1 MLILAKA
8 FYLKLAIANIKRS
21 REIYIPHFIATAI
34 ISGVFFLISGLVF
47 SDGLTNLPSGPTS
60 QAVFSAGIFLF
71 AVFAFIFMLYINSF
85 LMKRRKREFGLYGV
99 LGLSKRHIGRLLL
112 WENVLIIGFGVI
124 CGIIVALIFGKLLFL
139 LLLKAIHSA
148 PNSEFSIG
156 LEAYLLTLGLFA
168 VIFVV
173 TSAINLVRVH
183 IANPIQL
190 LYSEKKGDK
199 DSRFVVPRAIIGFIL
214 LAVAYYFALTI
225 NVPATALG
233 VFFLLAVLV
242 ILATNALFVAGS
254 IVILRILRKRK
265 KLYYKPK
272 NFVAISGM
280 FQRMKQNASGLAV
293 ICILST
299 MLIITA
305 SSTTALYL
313 GQEEQLRSAY
323 PFDIQIWLYD
333 EALTEEQLVEIDE
346 QLAAEA
352 ENYDLAMSA
361 SFEGK
366 TGDNIQSIIDEG
378 YTAMDHSIVQ
388 WGHIIMFDLDGS
400 SEDYQQFVSQISEIL
415 SPYGINFSITDI
427 EDARMEH
434 YALTGGLLFLGVF
447 FGILFL
453 VITVL
458 VIYFK
463 QITEGYEDKERF
475 AILQKVGMSDKQVK
489 ETINRQIL
497 WVFFLPLVVAIC
509 HTVVASKIICVM
521 LQSFELYNS
530 AVVLI
535 CIAVT
540 CAIFALIY
548 LIVFKLTAKV
558 YYRIVK
564 W

>member
-1 MLILAKA
+1 MAKA

-21 REIYIPHFIATAI
+21 REVYIPHFLATAI
-34 ISGVFFLISGLVF
+34 ISGVFFLICGLVF

-60 QAVFSAGIFLF
+60 QAVFSTGIFLF
-71 AVFAFIFMLYINSF
+71 AVFAFGFMLYINSF

-99 LGLSKRHIGRLLL
+99 LGLSKRHIGRLLV
-112 WENVLIIGFGVI
+112 WENVLIIGLGVL
-124 CGIIVALIFGKLLFL
+124 CGMIVALIFGKLLFL

-148 PNSEFSIG
+148 PNSEFVIG
-156 LEAYLLTLGLFA
+156 PQAYVLTLGLFA

-173 TSAINLVRVH
+173 TSIINLVRVH
-183 IANPIQL
+183 ISNPIQL

-199 DSRFVVPRAIIGFIL
+199 DSRFVLPRAIIGFIL
-214 LAVAYYFALTI
+214 LGVAYYFALTI
-225 NVPATALG
+225 NIPATALG

-254 IVILRILRKRK
+254 IVILKLLRKRK

-272 NFVAISGM
+272 NFIAISGM

-299 MLIITA
+299 MLIITVA
-305 SSTTALYL
+305 STTALYL
-313 GQEEQLRSAY
+313 GQEDQLQSVY
-323 PFDIQIWLYD
+323 PFDIQVWLSD
-333 EALTEEQLVEIDE
+333 TQNEEQLKELDSL
-346 QLAAEA
+346 LATEA
-352 ENYDLAMSA
+352 NEHGLMMSA

-366 TGDNIQSIIDEG
+366 AGENVQSIIDNG
-378 YTAMDHSIVQ
+378 YTTMEHSIVQ
-388 WGHIIMFDLDGS
+388 WGNSIMFDLEGRD
-400 SEDYQQFVSQISEIL
+400 EDYQQFVDQIPELIEPYSTDG
-415 SPYGINFSITDI
+415 YGISDI
-427 EDARMEH
+427 NAGRMDA

-453 VITVL
+453 AITVL

-509 HTVVASKIICVM
+509 HTAVAAKIICIM
-521 LQSFELYNS
+521 LQTFQLYNS
-530 AVVLI
+530 TLVLI
-535 CIAVT
+535 CLAVT
-540 CAIFALIY
+540 CAVFALIY
-548 LIVFKLTAKV
+548 LIVFRLTAKV

>member
-1 MLILAKA
+1 MAKA

-313 GQEEQLRSAY
+313 GQEEQLQSVY
-323 PFDIQIWLYD
+323 SFDIQVWLSD
-333 EALTEEQLVEIDE
+333 TQNEEQLKELDSL
-346 QLAAEA
+346 LATEA
-352 ENYDLAMSA
+352 NEHGLMMSA

-366 TGDNIQSIIDEG
+366 AGENVQSIIDNG
-378 YTAMDHSIVQ
+378 YTTMEHSIVQ
-388 WGHIIMFDLDGS
+388 WGNSIMFDLEGRD
-400 SEDYQQFVSQISEIL
+400 EDYQQFVDQIPELIEPYSTDG
-415 SPYGINFSITDI
+415 YGISDI
-427 EDARMEH
+427 NAGRMDA

-509 HTVVASKIICVM
+509 HTAVAAKIICIM
-521 LQSFELYNS
+521 LQTFQLYNS
-530 AVVLI
+530 TLVLN
-535 CIAVT
+535 CLAVT
-540 CAIFALIY
+540 CAVFALIY
-548 LIVFKLTAKV
+548 LIVFRLTAKV

>member
-1 MLILAKA
+1 MAKA

-21 REIYIPHFIATAI
+21 REVYIPHFIATAI

-71 AVFAFIFMLYINSF
+71 AVFDFGFMLYINSF

-99 LGLSKRHIGRLLL
+99 LGLSKRHIGRLLV
-112 WENVLIIGFGVI
+112 WENVLIIGLGVL
-124 CGIIVALIFGKLLFL
+124 CGMIVALIFGKLLFL

-148 PNSEFSIG
+148 PNSEFVIG
-156 LEAYLLTLGLFA
+156 PQAYVLTLGLFA

-173 TSAINLVRVH
+173 TSIINLVRVH
-183 IANPIQL
+183 ISNPIQL

-199 DSRFVVPRAIIGFIL
+199 DSRFVLPRAIIGFIL
-214 LAVAYYFALTI
+214 LGVAYYFALTI
-225 NVPATALG
+225 NIPATALG

-254 IVILRILRKRK
+254 IVILKLLRKRK

-272 NFVAISGM
+272 NFIAISGM

-299 MLIITA
+299 MLIITVA
-305 SSTTALYL
+305 STTALYL
-313 GQEEQLRSAY
+313 GQEDQLQSVY
-323 PFDIQIWLYD
+323 PFDIQVWLSD
-333 EALTEEQLVEIDE
+333 TQNEEQLKELDSL
-346 QLAAEA
+346 LATEA
-352 ENYDLAMSA
+352 NEHGLMMSA

-366 TGDNIQSIIDEG
+366 AGENVQSIIDDG
-378 YTAMDHSIVQ
+378 YTTMEHSIVQ
-388 WGHIIMFDLDGS
+388 WGNSIMFDLEGRD
-400 SEDYQQFVSQISEIL
+400 EDYQQFVDQIPELIEPYSTDG
-415 SPYGINFSITDI
+415 YGISDI
-427 EDARMEH
+427 NAGRMDA

-453 VITVL
+453 AITVL

-509 HTVVASKIICVM
+509 HTAVAAKIICIM
-521 LQSFELYNS
+521 LQTFQLYNS
-530 AVVLI
+530 TLVLI
-535 CIAVT
+535 CLAVT
-540 CAIFALIY
+540 CAVFALIY
-548 LIVFKLTAKV
+548 LIVFRLTAKV

>member
-1 MLILAKA
+1 MAKA

-21 REIYIPHFIATAI
+21 REVYIPHFLATAI
-34 ISGVFFLISGLVF
+34 ISGVFFLICGLVF

-60 QAVFSAGIFLF
+60 QAVFSTGIFLF
-71 AVFAFIFMLYINSF
+71 AVFAFGFMLYINSF

-99 LGLSKRHIGRLLL
+99 LGLSKRHIGRLLV
-112 WENVLIIGFGVI
+112 WENVLIIGLGVI
-124 CGIIVALIFGKLLFL
+124 CGMIVALIFGKLLFL

-148 PNSEFSIG
+148 PNSEFLIAPQ
-156 LEAYLLTLGLFA
+156 AYVLTLILFA
-168 VIFVV
+168 LIFVV
-173 TSAINLVRVH
+173 TSIINLVRVH
-183 IANPIQL
+183 ISNPIQL

-199 DSRFVVPRAIIGFIL
+199 DSRFVLPRAIIGFIL
-214 LAVAYYFALTI
+214 LGVAYYFALTI
-225 NVPATALG
+225 NIPATAIG
-233 VFFLLAVLV
+233 VFLLLAVLV

-254 IVILRILRKRK
+254 IVILKLLRKRK

-272 NFVAISGM
+272 NFIAISGM

-299 MLIITA
+299 MLIITV
-305 SSTTALYL
+305 STTTALYL
-313 GQEEQLRSAY
+313 GQEDQLQSVY
-323 PFDIQIWLYD
+323 PFDIQVWLSD
-333 EALTEEQLVEIDE
+333 TQTEEQLKELDSL
-346 QLAAEA
+346 LATEA
-352 ENYDLAMSA
+352 NEHGLTMSA

-366 TGDNIQSIIDEG
+366 TGENVQSIIDNG
-378 YTAMDHSIVQ
+378 YTTMEHSIVQ
-388 WGHIIMFDLDGS
+388 WGNSIMFDLEGS
-400 SEDYQQFVSQISEIL
+400 DEDYQQFVDQIPELIEPYSTDG
-415 SPYGINFSITDI
+415 YGISDVNAGRM
-427 EDARMEH
+427 DA
-434 YALTGGLLFLGVF
+434 YALSGGLLFLGVF

-475 AILQKVGMSDKQVK
+475 SILQKVGMSDKQVK

-509 HTVVASKIICVM
+509 HTAVAAKIICIM
-521 LQSFELYNS
+521 LQTFQLYNS
-530 AVVLI
+530 TLVLI
-535 CIAVT
+535 CLAVT
-540 CAIFALIY
+540 CAVFALIY
-548 LIVFKLTAKV
+548 LIVFRLTAKV

>member
-1 MLILAKA
+1 MAKA

-21 REIYIPHFIATAI
+21 REVYIPHFLATAI

-60 QAVFSAGIFLF
+60 QAVFSTGIFLF
-71 AVFAFIFMLYINSF
+71 AVFAFGFMLYINSF

-99 LGLSKRHIGRLLL
+99 LGLSKRHIGRLLV
-112 WENVLIIGFGVI
+112 WENVLIIGLGVI
-124 CGIIVALIFGKLLFL
+124 CGMIVALIFGKLLFL

-148 PNSEFSIG
+148 PNSEFLIAPQ
-156 LEAYLLTLGLFA
+156 AYVLTLILFA
-168 VIFVV
+168 LIFVV
-173 TSAINLVRVH
+173 TSIINLVRVH
-183 IANPIQL
+183 ISNPIQL

-199 DSRFVVPRAIIGFIL
+199 DSRFVLPRAIIGFIL
-214 LAVAYYFALTI
+214 LGVAYYFALTI
-225 NVPATALG
+225 NIPATAIG
-233 VFFLLAVLV
+233 VFLLLAVLV

-254 IVILRILRKRK
+254 IVILKLLRKRK

-272 NFVAISGM
+272 NFIAISGM

-299 MLIITA
+299 MLIITV
-305 SSTTALYL
+305 STTTALYL
-313 GQEEQLRSAY
+313 GQEDQLQSVY
-323 PFDIQIWLYD
+323 PFDIQVWLSD
-333 EALTEEQLVEIDE
+333 TQTEEQLKELDSL
-346 QLAAEA
+346 LATEA
-352 ENYDLAMSA
+352 NEHGLTMSA

-366 TGDNIQSIIDEG
+366 TGENVQSIIDNG
-378 YTAMDHSIVQ
+378 YTTMEHSIVQ
-388 WGHIIMFDLDGS
+388 WGNSIMFDLEGS
-400 SEDYQQFVSQISEIL
+400 DEDYQQFVDQIPELIEPYSTDG
-415 SPYGINFSITDI
+415 YGISDVNAGRM
-427 EDARMEH
+427 DA
-434 YALTGGLLFLGVF
+434 YALSGGLLFLGVF

-475 AILQKVGMSDKQVK
+475 SILQKVGMSDKQVK

-509 HTVVASKIICVM
+509 HTAVAAKIICIM
-521 LQSFELYNS
+521 LQTFQLYNS
-530 AVVLI
+530 TLVLI
-535 CIAVT
+535 CLAVT
-540 CAIFALIY
+540 CAVFALIY
-548 LIVFKLTAKV
+548 LIVFRLTAKV

>member
-8 FYLKLAIANIKRS
+8 FYLKLTIANIKRS

-313 GQEEQLRSAY
+313 GQEEQLQSVY
-323 PFDIQIWLYD
+323 SFDIQIWLSD
-333 EALTEEQLVEIDE
+333 TQTEEQLKELDSL
-346 QLAAEA
+346 LATEA
-352 ENYDLAMSA
+352 NEHDLMMSA

-366 TGDNIQSIIDEG
+366 TGGNIQSIIDEG

-388 WGHIIMFDLDGS
+388 WGNSIMFDLEGRD
-400 SEDYQQFVSQISEIL
+400 EDYQQFVDQIPELIEPYSTDG
-415 SPYGINFSITDI
+415 YGISDI
-427 EDARMEH
+427 NAGRMDA

-530 AVVLI
+530 ALVLI

>member
-1 MLILAKA
+1 MAKA

-21 REIYIPHFIATAI
+21 REVYIPHFIATAI

-71 AVFAFIFMLYINSF
+71 AVFAFGFMLYINSF

-99 LGLSKRHIGRLLL
+99 LGLSKRHIGRLLV
-112 WENVLIIGFGVI
+112 WENVLIIGLGVL
-124 CGIIVALIFGKLLFL
+124 CGMIVALIFGKLLFL

-148 PNSEFSIG
+148 PNSEFVIG
-156 LEAYLLTLGLFA
+156 PQAYVLTLGLFA

-173 TSAINLVRVH
+173 TSIINLVRVH
-183 IANPIQL
+183 ISNPIQL

-199 DSRFVVPRAIIGFIL
+199 DSRFVLPRAIIGFIL
-214 LAVAYYFALTI
+214 LGVAYYFALTI
-225 NVPATALG
+225 NIPATALG

-254 IVILRILRKRK
+254 IVILKLLRKRK

-272 NFVAISGM
+272 NFIAISGM

-299 MLIITA
+299 MLIITVA
-305 SSTTALYL
+305 STTALYL
-313 GQEEQLRSAY
+313 GQEDQLQSVY
-323 PFDIQIWLYD
+323 PFDIQVWLSD
-333 EALTEEQLVEIDE
+333 TQNEEQLKELDSL
-346 QLAAEA
+346 LATEA
-352 ENYDLAMSA
+352 NEHGLMMSA

-366 TGDNIQSIIDEG
+366 AGENVQSIIDDG
-378 YTAMDHSIVQ
+378 YTTMEHSIVQ
-388 WGHIIMFDLDGS
+388 WGNSIMFDLEGRD
-400 SEDYQQFVSQISEIL
+400 EDYQQFVDQIPELIEPYSTDG
-415 SPYGINFSITDI
+415 YGISDI
-427 EDARMEH
+427 NAGRMDA

-453 VITVL
+453 AITVL

-509 HTVVASKIICVM
+509 HTAVAAKIICIM
-521 LQSFELYNS
+521 LQTFQLYNS
-530 AVVLI
+530 TLVLI
-535 CIAVT
+535 CLAVT
-540 CAIFALIY
+540 CAVFALIY
-548 LIVFKLTAKV
+548 LIVFRLTAKV

>member
-1 MLILAKA
+1 MAKA

-21 REIYIPHFIATAI
+21 REVYIPHFLATAI
-34 ISGVFFLISGLVF
+34 ISGVFFLICGLVF

-71 AVFAFIFMLYINSF
+71 AVFAFGFMLYINSF

-99 LGLSKRHIGRLLL
+99 LGLSKRHIGRLLV
-112 WENVLIIGFGVI
+112 WENVLIIGLGVI
-124 CGIIVALIFGKLLFL
+124 CGMIVALIFGKLLFL

-148 PNSEFSIG
+148 PNSEFVIG
-156 LEAYLLTLGLFA
+156 PQAYVLTLGLFA

-173 TSAINLVRVH
+173 TSIINLVRVH
-183 IANPIQL
+183 ISNPIQL

-199 DSRFVVPRAIIGFIL
+199 DSRFVLPRAIIGFIL
-214 LAVAYYFALTI
+214 LGVAYYFALTI
-225 NVPATALG
+225 NIPATALG

-254 IVILRILRKRK
+254 IVILKLLRKRK

-272 NFVAISGM
+272 NFIAISGM

-299 MLIITA
+299 MLIITVA
-305 SSTTALYL
+305 STTALYL
-313 GQEEQLRSAY
+313 GQEDQLQSVY
-323 PFDIQIWLYD
+323 PFDIQVWLSD
-333 EALTEEQLVEIDE
+333 TQNEEQLKELDSL
-346 QLAAEA
+346 LATEA
-352 ENYDLAMSA
+352 NEHGLMMSA

-366 TGDNIQSIIDEG
+366 TGENVQSIIDDG
-378 YTAMDHSIVQ
+378 YITMEHSIVQ
-388 WGHIIMFDLDGS
+388 WGNSIMFDLEGRD
-400 SEDYQQFVSQISEIL
+400 EDYQQFVDQIPELIEPYSTDG
-415 SPYGINFSITDI
+415 YGISDI
-427 EDARMEH
+427 NAGRMDA

-453 VITVL
+453 AITVL

-509 HTVVASKIICVM
+509 HTAVAAKIICIM
-521 LQSFELYNS
+521 LQTFQLYNS
-530 AVVLI
+530 TLVLI
-535 CIAVT
+535 CLAVT
-540 CAIFALIY
+540 CALFALIY
-548 LIVFKLTAKV
+548 LIVFRLTAKV